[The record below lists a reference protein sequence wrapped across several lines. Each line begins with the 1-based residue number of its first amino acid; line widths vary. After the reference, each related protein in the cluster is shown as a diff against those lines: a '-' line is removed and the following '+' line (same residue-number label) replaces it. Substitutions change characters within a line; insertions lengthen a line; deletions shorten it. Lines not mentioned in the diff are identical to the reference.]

1 MNNEIANSPAARR
14 HYIESWVDKLYDE
27 KHQINYLFP
36 EPITQFKQYA
46 LDLFLNANLSYEQI
60 ADNFEQLITQRKK
73 DYIAREKIKKE
84 QNIRNVVDTI
94 YKENEGL
101 FEKGL
106 EEVQKEYV
114 DLYLND
120 NTKTIEEIR
129 NILLQSV
136 LELKRE
142 RIDSATPIQIEEQHN
157 MVNEPINSEELNNM
171 IADSIN
177 EKIEVVKEENNIQ
190 KQYVNKKSEKQ
201 TGAISIMNI
210 VLVILGIA
218 AFVLIAM
225 ILNLLLK

>member
-60 ADNFEQLITQRKK
+60 DDSFDQLVTERYKNFIVKERMKREQ
-73 DYIAREKIKKE
+73 D
-84 QNIRNVVDTI
+84 IRNVVSTI
-94 YKENEGL
+94 YKENQGL
-101 FEKGL
+101 FEKDL

-120 NTKTIEEIR
+120 NSKTIEDIR
-129 NILLQSV
+129 AIFVQSV
-136 LELKRE
+136 LELKKQKINNAE
-142 RIDSATPIQIEEQHN
+142 PIQIEEPQPD
-157 MVNEPINSEELNNM
+157 VVDKPISEELNNM
-171 IADSIN
+171 INDSIS
-177 EKIEVVKEENNIQ
+177 EQIEVVEKENTNQ
-190 KQYVNKKSEKQ
+190 KQYIKKSEKQ
-201 TGAISIMNI
+201 SGVISIFNI